1 MPHLIHALRQRCNAS
16 NGVTCLLSIAMV
28 PTPLTSSAEDGSTA
42 RDAGRPF
49 GRFRLLRLLGRS
61 DQSMAWL
68 AWDPRMSQEVTLTM
82 PRVQPL
88 PGEGLERWQQR
99 VRSAARLSHPH
110 LAHVV
115 EVGIE
120 NHWPYVTVD
129 RALGV
134 TLDEWLAIHP
144 LPAPLEAVTWVCELL
159 EGLAFAHEAG
169 VAHGDLE
176 PHSLLIG
183 ETGVIRCV
191 GLGVASGSSLREEA
205 GVRSQLDTRTLQ
217 AQRSLAARDVLAAG
231 LLLHRLLSGQMP
243 LEQSSFSAA
252 TARLAPDGHEVLRLS
267 RTTPQPVAEALRAI
281 AHRATSPQER
291 QRYLNARSLLRALDG
306 WRHSEAQGQSGPLA
320 VLMERLNTVGHLPS
334 RPGGALD
341 IGQPGRW
348 EARRNDEIAEHI
360 LQDVALTLEMLKQVN
375 TVLVQGTQAAG
386 APSVITVRRAVAL
399 IGMNGVRQ
407 CGTALRRWPGPLS
420 EPTAQLLQDAI
431 DRVRLA
437 GGVAQSLAPAGYDP
451 EVIYLTTLMQNLG
464 RLLVHYHFAEEAEQ
478 IRHLMRPVPSLEA
491 GLPDQPGLTE
501 TVASFG
507 VLGVEIDTLGACVAK
522 HWGLGEDVQHLMHRL
537 PPERPVRA
545 PDTDV
550 DWLRL
555 AASAANEVVDAVTL
569 LPSAQWSAAFS
580 TVAQRYARVLSLD
593 VRDLHEALKQAREM
607 VRRGDVLLHAMP
619 GLPVVIAPVDKAPF
633 ETPSAPSSTLRA
645 RAMAKPHRNDE

>member
-1 MPHLIHALRQRCNAS
+1 MPCLIDALRHRGSAS
-16 NGVTCLLSIAMV
+16 NGVTCFLPFAMV
-28 PTPLTSSAEDGSTA
+28 PTPLTSSSEDGSTP

-49 GRFRLLRLLGRS
+49 GRFKLLRLLGRS

-88 PGEGLERWQQR
+88 PGEALERWQQR
-99 VRSAARLSHPH
+99 VRSAARLSHPN

-134 TLDEWLAIHP
+134 TLDEWLTTHP
-144 LPAPLEAVTWVCELL
+144 LPAPLDAVVWVSQLL

-169 VAHGDLE
+169 VAHADLE
-176 PHSLLIG
+176 PHSLLIA

-205 GVRSQLDTRTLQ
+205 DVRSQLDTRTLQ
-217 AQRSLAARDVLAAG
+217 AQRSLAGRDVLAAG

-243 LEQSSFSAA
+243 LEQGSFSAA
-252 TARLAPDGHEVLRLS
+252 ADRLAPHGSDTLRLP
-267 RTTPQPVAEALRAI
+267 RNTPQPVAEALRAI
-281 AHRATSPQER
+281 AHRATSSQER
-291 QRYLNARSLLRALDG
+291 QRYLSARSLLRALDG
-306 WRHSEAQGQSGPLA
+306 WRHSEAQGQNGPLA
-320 VLMERLNTVGHLPS
+320 VLIDRLNTVGHLPS
-334 RPGGALD
+334 RSGALVD
-341 IGQPGRW
+341 IGQTGRW

-375 TVLVQGTQAAG
+375 TVLVQGTD
-386 APSVITVRRAVAL
+386 SVGVPPVFTVRRAVAL
-399 IGMNGVRQ
+399 MGMKGVRH
-407 CGTALRRWPGPLS
+407 CGTVLRRWPGPLS
-420 EPTAQLLQDAI
+420 APAAQLLQDAI

-464 RLLVHYHFAEEAEQ
+464 RLLVHYHFADEAEQ
-478 IRHLMRPVPSLEA
+478 IRHLMRPVPRLEA
-491 GLPDQPGLTE
+491 GLPDSPGLTE
-501 TVASFG
+501 VAASYG
-507 VLGVEIDTLGACVAK
+507 VLGIDIDTLGAWVAK

-537 PPERPVRA
+537 PLERPVRA
-545 PDTDV
+545 PVTDV
-550 DWLRL
+550 DWLRF
-555 AASAANEVVDAVTL
+555 ATSAANEVVDAVTL
-569 LPSAQWSAAFS
+569 LPPAQWGSALN
-580 TVAQRYARVLSLD
+580 TVAMRYTRVLSLD

-607 VRRGDVLLHAMP
+607 ARRGDVLLHATP
-619 GLPVVIAPVDKAPF
+619 GLPGVIVPADTAPLEMPAAPTSALTAGAMVNK
-633 ETPSAPSSTLRA
+633 TPER
-645 RAMAKPHRNDE
+645 